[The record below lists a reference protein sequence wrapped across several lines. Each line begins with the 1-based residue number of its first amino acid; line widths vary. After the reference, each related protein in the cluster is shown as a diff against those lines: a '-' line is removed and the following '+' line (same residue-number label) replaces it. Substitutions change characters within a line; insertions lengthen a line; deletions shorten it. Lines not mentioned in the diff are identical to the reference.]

1 VKGESNLIK
10 LFSDSDLDGV
20 GCGLVAKL
28 AFGDT
33 VDVSYCSYRNLNERV
48 EKYIE
53 NSENNEAKVYITDL
67 AVNDKNEK
75 ALEKRYKAGRYIQMV
90 DHHKTAMHFN
100 KYDWGFVQ
108 AEYDSGKKT
117 CATSLYYEFL
127 LEKNL
132 IEKSKGLEEFIEL
145 VRLYDTWEW
154 ESENRIEAKR
164 LNDLFFIIGIEEF
177 EAKMLERL
185 QNNRDSFTLT
195 EAEEFLLDTED
206 KKIERYIN
214 SKNRQIVQT
223 FIEDYCVGIVHAEQ
237 YLSELGN
244 ALAKLNPH
252 LDLIA
257 LLNVGT
263 KKIGL
268 RTIYDEV
275 DVSEFA
281 KRFGGGG
288 HPKAS
293 GCSMGDTAFELF
305 VKNTFPIYAIRH
317 DAPENEL
324 NLKGNENG
332 TLFVNRKGEKSF
344 VFLKGDEQWTI
355 HHEKK
360 TLDDTFSTFEE
371 AERFVKRQFASGL
384 AFDNELI
391 SYIREHLKKKDDAI
405 KANLDGALVSI
416 KNQF

>member
-1 VKGESNLIK
+1 MIK

-28 AFGDT
+28 AFGES

-53 NSENNEAKVYITDL
+53 NPEHNHAQVYITDL
-67 AVNDKNEK
+67 AVNEKNEK
-75 ALEKRYKAGRYIQMV
+75 ELQKRYKAGNHIQMV

-100 KYDWGFVQ
+100 DYEWGFVK
-108 AEYDSGKKT
+108 AEYETGKKT

-127 LEKNL
+127 LERNL
-132 IEKSKGLEEFIEL
+132 IKQSKGLEEFIEL

-154 ESENRIEAKR
+154 ETENRIEAKR
-164 LNDLFFIIGIEEF
+164 LNDLFFIIGLEQF
-177 EAKMLERL
+177 ESEMLERL
-185 QNNRDSFTLT
+185 KNATDTFRLT
-195 EAEEFLLDTED
+195 DAEEFLLDTED

-223 FIEDYCVGIVHAEQ
+223 FIEDYCVGIVHGEQ
-237 YLSELGN
+237 YISELGN

-257 LLNVGT
+257 ILNVGT

-293 GCSMGDTAFELF
+293 GCSMGETAFELF
-305 VKNTFPIYAIRH
+305 VKNAFPLYAIRQ
-317 DAPENEL
+317 DAPQNEL
-324 NLKGNENG
+324 NVKENESG
-332 TLFVNRKGEKSF
+332 VLFVNRKGEKSL
-344 VFLKGDEQWTI
+344 VFLGQENQWRVV
-355 HHEKK
+355 HEKK
-360 TLDDTFSTFEE
+360 MLEPTFANF
-371 AERFVKRQFASGL
+371 ADVERFVKRNHASGL
-384 AFDNELI
+384 AFDNELL
-391 SYIREHLKKKDDAI
+391 SYLGEILKKDEST
-405 KANLDGALVSI
+405 LR
-416 KNQF
+416 KNFQESLLSLKNHFS